1 MKAIYIEAFA
11 GISGNMLLGALI
23 DAGVPFDHLVSEM
36 KKLPLGE
43 YELSN

>member
-23 DAGVPFDHLVSEM
+23 DAGAVSYTHLMEPF
-36 KKLPLGE
+36 PC
-43 YELSN
+43 

>member
-23 DAGVPFDHLVSEM
+23 DAGVRSIIWRLR
-36 KKLPLGE
+36 
-43 YELSN
+43 